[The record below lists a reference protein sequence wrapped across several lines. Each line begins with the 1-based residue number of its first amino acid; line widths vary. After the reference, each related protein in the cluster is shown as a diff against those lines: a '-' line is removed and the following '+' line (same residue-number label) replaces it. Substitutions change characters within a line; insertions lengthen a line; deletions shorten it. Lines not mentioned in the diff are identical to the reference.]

1 MRPGVQDQH
10 LIAVTAAKVDD
21 ANEAAVEAMGP
32 YAKDTFHVPAIKGS
46 GSQPTH
52 YITCWR
58 MPSHVRE
65 RFRAAMEK
73 RMQAANFDITANA
86 GREEMKQ
93 HGYKPQT
100 PSQDEVSPS
109 PGPGPK

>member
-1 MRPGVQDQH
+1 VRSGLQDQH

-32 YAKDTFHVPAIKGS
+32 YARDTFHVPAIKGS

-58 MPSHVRE
+58 MPSHARE

-73 RMQAANFDITANA
+73 RMAAGNFDVTPDA
-86 GREEMKQ
+86 GRKEMEEKDYRRVVTKKKKKE
-93 HGYKPQT
+93 GLNN
-100 PSQDEVSPS
+100 V
-109 PGPGPK
+109 